1 MFLCRH
7 NLMDY
12 SLLLF
17 VEQNENYKPQMALR
31 KLTTLDR
38 SRKDTALNKV
48 GSSSSSISSQKQ
60 SLGSE
65 KEFISNEDEKNFF
78 NIVR

>member
-1 MFLCRH
+1 
-7 NLMDY
+7 
-12 SLLLF
+12 
-17 VEQNENYKPQMALR
+17 MALR

-38 SRKDTALNKV
+38 SRQDTALNKV